1 MYERS
6 RLRYY
11 YAIVE
16 CADVSTARHLYNE
29 CDGMEFEHSASRQG
43 PFQAALSDGPQ
54 RAYHP
59 TQAAVAA
66 CYKRP
71 SMRVP

>member
-16 CADVSTARHLYNE
+16 CADVSTARHLYND

-43 PFQAALSDGPQ
+43 LFQTALFD
-54 RAYHP
+54 A
-59 TQAAVAA
+59 TLN
-66 CYKRP
+66 P
-71 SMRVP
+71 SLHDIP